1 MTDHPGPPAPL
12 HHVIEGTPHPPGPGA
27 AHPPGPVPGPPVG
40 ERSPGREEEQPV
52 VHSPSSTRR
61 ERDLP
66 PDPIPSRPRRNR
78 VVLVHGFT
86 QTLASWAPVAERLAG
101 RFQVVR
107 VDLPGH
113 GGSGGVRVGFEEAA
127 GLVGEAGGVGAY
139 VGYSL
144 GGRLCLRL
152 ALDRPDLVPALVLIG
167 ASPGIGDPGGRAERR
182 QADEALARRVER
194 DGVAAFLDH
203 WLAGPLFASLPAQA
217 AGREERLANTAEGL
231 AYALRRLGT
240 GAQEPLWDRLG
251 GLRRPVLLVAGE
263 RDPKFAGIARDMA
276 AAIGPAARVELVPG
290 AGHAVHLER
299 PAETAALVEEFLAHT
314 LGREAEP

>member
-1 MTDHPGPPAPL
+1 MIDRPRPPGPL
-12 HHVIEGTPHPPGPGA
+12 HHVIEGTPHPPAPGA
-27 AHPPGPVPGPPVG
+27 AHPPGRVPGPPVG

-52 VHSPSSTRR
+52 VHSPSGPRR
-61 ERDLP
+61 E
-66 PDPIPSRPRRNR
+66 R

-86 QTLASWAPVAERLAG
+86 QTLASWAPVADQLAG
-101 RFQVVR
+101 RFEVVR

-127 GLVGEAGGVGAY
+127 GLVGETGGVGAY

-182 QADEALARRVER
+182 QADEALARRIER
-194 DGVAAFLDH
+194 GGVAAFLDH
-203 WLAGPLFASLPAQA
+203 WLAGPLFATLPAQA

-240 GAQEPLWDRLG
+240 GTQEPLWDRLDE
-251 GLRRPVLLVAGE
+251 LRRPALLVAGE

-299 PAETAALVEEFLAHT
+299 PAGTAALVEEFLART
-314 LGREAEP
+314 RGREADP